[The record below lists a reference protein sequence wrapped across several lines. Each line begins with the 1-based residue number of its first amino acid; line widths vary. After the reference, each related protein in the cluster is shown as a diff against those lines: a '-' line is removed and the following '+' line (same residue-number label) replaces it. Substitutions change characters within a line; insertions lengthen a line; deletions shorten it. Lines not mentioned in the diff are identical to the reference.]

1 MDESLKVSS
10 RGRPKIEDPRDI
22 VVKVRMNDVERCYL
36 SLLCDKEGKTASE
49 IIRDAIR
56 FYLQYKGYERW

>member
-1 MDESLKVSS
+1 MDESVKTIS
-10 RGRPKIEDPRDI
+10 RGRPKIDDPRNI

-49 IIRDAIR
+49 VIRDAIR
-56 FYLQYKGYERW
+56 FYLQYKDYERW